1 MYNMTKEIQRICISC
16 RKPKNREELLK
27 ITKKHDTNEVV
38 INPNSKIFGRSA
50 YLCYN
55 ETCVKEAFKKRK
67 LEKSLRTA
75 LTDDIKE
82 EIKSRVPMV

>member
-1 MYNMTKEIQRICISC
+1 M
-16 RKPKNREELLK
+16 
-27 ITKKHDTNEVV
+27 HDKNEVV

-67 LEKSLRTA
+67 LEKSLKTA
-75 LTDDIKE
+75 LTDEIKE